1 MEVAVGDKVIYSKYS
16 GTEVKRQKGNQTHE
30 KQITRKSAG
39 QLGE

>member
-1 MEVAVGDKVIYSKYS
+1 MLSFS
-16 GTEVKRQKGNQTHE
+16 GFSYQRQQERDRKEIKHMK

>member
-1 MEVAVGDKVIYSKYS
+1 MLSFPGFSYQRQQE
-16 GTEVKRQKGNQTHE
+16 KRQKGNQTHE

>member
-1 MEVAVGDKVIYSKYS
+1 MLSFS
-16 GTEVKRQKGNQTHE
+16 GFSYQRQQKGNQTHE

>member
-1 MEVAVGDKVIYSKYS
+1 MLSFS
-16 GTEVKRQKGNQTHE
+16 GFSYQRQKGNQTHE

>member
-1 MEVAVGDKVIYSKYS
+1 MLSFS
-16 GTEVKRQKGNQTHE
+16 GFSYQRQQERDRKEIKTHE

>member
-1 MEVAVGDKVIYSKYS
+1 MLSFS
-16 GTEVKRQKGNQTHE
+16 GFSYQRQQERDRKENQTHE